1 MIAFLVKLSMRISL
15 LFHISPYGKYNTNGE
30 NIVKLLIINMLYDN
44 YARSQNLQIIRQ
56 IQPERFLPSG
66 ALNLNRTHS
75 RESAKSDRAD
85 SQTTTQSPQ
94 TPPPQLTRP
103 PPTRTKKKKNM
114 MMMMNNDPE
123 HHCAC
128 FVVVIKMVVKRTPR
142 YVNEPSQ
149 QGVANQRA

>member
-1 MIAFLVKLSMRISL
+1 
-15 LFHISPYGKYNTNGE
+15 
-30 NIVKLLIINMLYDN
+30 MLYDN

-123 HHCAC
+123 HHCGC
-128 FVVVIKMVVKRTPR
+128 YVVVIKMVVKRTPR